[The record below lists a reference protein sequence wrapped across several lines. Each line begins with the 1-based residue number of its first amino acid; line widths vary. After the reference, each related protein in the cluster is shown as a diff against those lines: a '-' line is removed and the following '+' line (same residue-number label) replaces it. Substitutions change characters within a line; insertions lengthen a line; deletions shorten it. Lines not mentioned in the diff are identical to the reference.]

1 MSTTPEVAAGDEVTP
16 PAPAPRLARSKKP
29 QQRRAILALA
39 VIVVALAFLVV
50 KGLTGA
56 LNYYDTVDEALHHR
70 GLLGTT
76 TFNLEGTV
84 VPGSIA
90 ATAVGTNFTIKGDHG
105 TVFVENS
112 GTPPQLFAANI
123 PVVVSGHFTSPT
135 STTFVS
141 DQILVKHSASY
152 IAAHPGRVRASNGTV
167 R

>member
-1 MSTTPEVAAGDEVTP
+1 MSTTPEVAAGDETTP
-16 PAPAPRLARSKKP
+16 PAPEPRLARPKKP
-29 QQRRAILALA
+29 QQRRAIAALAL
-39 VIVVALAFLVV
+39 IVVALALLVV

-84 VPGSIA
+84 VPGSIT

-105 TVFVENS
+105 TVYVENT

-123 PVVVSGHFTSPT
+123 PVVVSGHFTS
-135 STTFVS
+135 TT
-141 DQILVKHSASY
+141 
-152 IAAHPGRVRASNGTV
+152 
-167 R
+167 